1 MELWISKFGSI
12 FILYIWFILT
22 CRANIIWVIS
32 LTIIIILLNTN
43 QMIYFKPIGNNK
55 MIWRRI
61 LNCLMLSVTYSSRS
75 CSFIHLIIVL
85 LRIVLIRSIIDWFIS
100 PVSCI
105 ILIILRNFFWLIIV
119 ILLFTTWV
127 LDIWL

>member
-1 MELWISKFGSI
+1 MEFWISKFWSI

-32 LTIIIILLNTN
+32 LTIIIILLNTYH
-43 QMIYFKPIGNNK
+43 MIYFKPIGNNK

-61 LNCLMLSVTYSSRS
+61 LNCLMLSVPYSSRS

-85 LRIVLIRSIIDWFIS
+85 LRIVLIWSIIDWFIS

-105 ILIILRNFFWLIIV
+105 ILSTLRNFFLLIII

>member
-1 MELWISKFGSI
+1 MEFWISIFGSI

-43 QMIYFKPIGNNK
+43 QMIYFKAIGNNK

-85 LRIVLIRSIIDWFIS
+85 LRIILIGSIIDWFIS
-100 PVSCI
+100 PVSSI
-105 ILIILRNFFWLIIV
+105 ILSTLRNFFRLIIV
-119 ILLFTTWV
+119 ILLFTTWI